1 MMLSTYRSIIDS
13 IRSNPL
19 RVGLVIFGLALLLR
33 LVFTWISLVN
43 LPVTS
48 DEASSVLL
56 AKMISRGAF
65 PLLFIGQPYQFPI
78 ESYFM
83 APLVDL
89 VPRTPLGARYQQLIL
104 GFTAFLGFLA
114 IVHTAFEKGSRWPA
128 IALICFPSAYFLI
141 YLAAYAPPQYSM
153 SLTLAWVSIYAVLR
167 SEKSKR
173 GALLLILSG
182 LCCGLAIS
190 NHLLTVTISAG
201 VFALVLFSGSLLFS
215 LKRIVIFSVSCLIGA
230 IPYILAIALIPGA
243 YDNLPN
249 SVTLADALGRMINP
263 ALLET
268 LPGAMGINPIL
279 FPDLKG
285 HVLWPASLRKIF
297 AFCYA
302 LLFLI
307 LTLQRLWVFITSMAN
322 RRWPKLQLVDLALIT
337 SLLSLWV
344 FASHLT
350 SASSYRYVLPA
361 VWCFPFLVGYGFTLF
376 TGQFRTSFGFITLL
390 LTAFNIA
397 VSMHVMTKWTDTQRL
412 GQYALSPAIDEL
424 INTLDEKG
432 ITHCY
437 ASFWLAYRITF
448 ETDERIICS
457 LPYNQRFPFWPIPYK
472 DEVDTHPNA
481 AYVLTQHFRPR
492 LPVVAFERHLTTQ
505 AIEAEKTKIGPFFI
519 YHDFRIPSYIPGT
532 ETVLTDRSI
541 TAATNGGNKQTLEA
555 LFDRE
560 NSSVWISERPQ
571 EEGLWIQFSFD
582 TPKLINGITLFHL
595 PDATLS
601 PVSFKL
607 LAGSL
612 SDDRE
617 TWKTIY
623 GPVES
628 RRERLR
634 FVHEHPVYNGLSQQ
648 LRFEPTL
655 VKTLR
660 IAIEKPNPENSWGV
674 SEVEISSIDQET
686 ANLQP

>member
-1 MMLSTYRSIIDS
+1 MILSTYRSIIDS

-19 RVGLVIFGLALLLR
+19 RIGLVVFGLALLLR
-33 LVFTWISLVN
+33 LVFTWISLIN

-56 AKMISRGAF
+56 AKMISRGAL
-65 PLLFIGQPYQFPI
+65 PLLFVGQPYQFPI
-78 ESYFM
+78 ESYLM
-83 APLVDL
+83 APLVDM

-114 IVHTAFEKGSRWPA
+114 IAHTAFEKGFRWPA
-128 IALICFPSAYFLI
+128 IVLISFPSAYFLI

-153 SLTLAWVSIYAVLR
+153 SLTLAWVSIYAALR
-167 SEKSKR
+167 SEKSDR
-173 GALLLILSG
+173 GALFLILSG

-201 VFALVLFSGSLLFS
+201 VFALLLFSGSLLFS
-215 LKRIVIFSVSCLIGA
+215 LKRTVIFSVSCLLGA
-230 IPYILAIALIPGA
+230 IPYILAIVLIPGA
-243 YDNLPN
+243 YENLPN
-249 SVTLADALGRMINP
+249 SVTLSDAFGRMINP

-285 HVLWPASLRKIF
+285 HVLWPASLRTIF
-297 AFCYA
+297 AFGYA
-302 LLFLI
+302 LLFLV
-307 LTLQRLWVFITSMAN
+307 LTLQRLWVFIASAAN
-322 RRWPKLQLVDLALIT
+322 RKWPKLELVDLALIT

-350 SASSYRYVLPA
+350 SANSYRYVLPA
-361 VWCFPFLVGYGFTLF
+361 VWCFPFLVGHGFSLC
-376 TGQFRTSFGFITLL
+376 TGRFRTSFGFVTLL
-390 LTAFNIA
+390 LAAFNIA
-397 VSMHVMTKWTDTQRL
+397 VSIHIMTKWTDSEKL
-412 GQYALSPAIDEL
+412 GHYALSPAIDEL
-424 INTLDEKG
+424 ITTLDEKG

-457 LPYNQRFPFWPIPYK
+457 LPYNQRFPLWPIPYK

-492 LPVVAFERHLTTQ
+492 LPVVVFERHLTTH
-505 AIEAEKTKIGPFFI
+505 AIDAEKTKIGPFFI
-519 YHDFRIPSYIPGT
+519 YHDFSFPSYIPET

-541 TAATNGGNKQTLEA
+541 TAATNGGNEHTLGA
-555 LFDRE
+555 LVDRE
-560 NSSVWISERPQ
+560 LSSVWVSERPQ
-571 EEGLWIQFSFD
+571 EQGLWIQFSFD
-582 TPKLINGITLFHL
+582 APKLINGITIFHL
-595 PDATLS
+595 PDTPSS

-607 LAGSL
+607 LASSL
-612 SDDRE
+612 SDGSED
-617 TWKTIY
+617 WKTIY

-628 RRERLR
+628 KRERLR
-634 FVHEHPVYNGLSQQ
+634 FVHEHPVYSGLSQQ
-648 LRFEPTL
+648 IRFEPTL
-655 VKTLR
+655 MNTLR
-660 IAIEKPNPENSWGV
+660 IAIEKPNPEMSWGI
-674 SEVEISSIDQET
+674 SEVEISRVDQKA